1 MDIITGTLIWYYYIC
16 PREVW
21 LLAHEINPDQE
32 NPFIEIGRL
41 IHEDSY
47 PREEKGFETVGM
59 KIDIIKTGDKGIVIG
74 EVKKSNR
81 FLNSATMQLSFY
93 LYQLKQKG
101 VKASGKL
108 LIPKAKKTIE
118 VELTPEIERELVSA
132 FAEINNLAKTEKP
145 PAVKKTKF
153 CAKCGY
159 KEFCYA

>member
-1 MDIITGTLIWYYYIC
+1 MDNITGTLIWYYYIC

-32 NPFIEIGRL
+32 NPLIEIGRL

-47 PREEKGFETVGM
+47 PREEKGFETAGM
-59 KIDIIKTGDKGIVIG
+59 KIDIIKTGDKGLIIG

-93 LYQLKQKG
+93 LYQLKLKG
-101 VKASGKL
+101 VKASGEL
-108 LIPKAKKTIE
+108 LIPKAKKKIHI
-118 VELTPEIERELVSA
+118 ELTPEIERELLSA
-132 FAEINNLAKTEKP
+132 IAEINSLIKTEKP
-145 PAVKKTKF
+145 PAVKKIKF
-153 CAKCGY
+153 CVKCGY